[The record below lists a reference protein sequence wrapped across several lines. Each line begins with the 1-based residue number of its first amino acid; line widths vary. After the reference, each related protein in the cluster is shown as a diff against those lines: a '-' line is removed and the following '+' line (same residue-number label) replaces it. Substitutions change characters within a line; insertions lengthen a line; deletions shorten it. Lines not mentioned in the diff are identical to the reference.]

1 MDYHMAERHALKFAL
16 LSTQQQQRI
25 MKKLAQQARNWAR
38 QNKMN
43 EDPVEAIA
51 YDWQRRVRLSREARA
66 IHLVRC
72 FMKGV
77 PYKKVEQHNRPFHT
91 MSPVIVVVDYMPFSK
106 VMESSEFDNKF
117 RAWVEAAAA

>member
-1 MDYHMAERHALKFAL
+1 MNYQMAERHALKFAL

-38 QNKMN
+38 ENKMN
-43 EDPVEAIA
+43 EDPVEALA
-51 YDWQRRVRLSREARA
+51 YDWQRCVRLSREARA
-66 IHLVRC
+66 LHLVRC

-77 PYKKVEQHNRPFHT
+77 PYKKVEQANRFHT